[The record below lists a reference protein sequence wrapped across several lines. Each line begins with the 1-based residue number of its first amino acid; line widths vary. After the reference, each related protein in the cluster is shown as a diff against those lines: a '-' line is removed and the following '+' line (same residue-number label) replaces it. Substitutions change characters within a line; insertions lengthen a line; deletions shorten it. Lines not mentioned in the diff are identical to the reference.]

1 MTGPHIR
8 TMYPRHAAPGAVV
21 EILVTYQDGTHSIFA
36 PGDKWLA
43 QFVAEASQCL
53 ARNMRE
59 PRRPDAGETK
69 EN

>member
-1 MTGPHIR
+1 MNHIR
-8 TMYPRHAAPGAVV
+8 TMYPRHAGPGAPV
-21 EILVTYQDGTHSIFA
+21 EILVTFQEGGHAVFA

-59 PRRPDAGETK
+59 PRQPDAGIDGEK
-69 EN
+69 K